1 MKNNKLLLIKSLI
14 SCILLLTIL
23 TFSIYTFGWFSNS
36 SVVNAGLSFKINQEP
51 VSATPFTAYFFDEE
65 EHTVKAVY
73 NGPVELPAYD
83 TVFTEKNTMNSII
96 YRIPVFGKVLEA
108 GQPFDITLNLKS
120 LIGEDNILSDVIFV
134 RAMPIAELQLQ
145 DMGEVS
151 PEEIYSTARK
161 HLTDLPTLTFFNNDG
176 GGEKTDSITLTISDY
191 TSPNSYLNIYMEIG
205 YDPLLIN
212 NWLVK
217 NNMTI
222 SSDLVGHL
230 ENLITLYGD
239 IDTFVFSAHE

>member
-1 MKNNKLLLIKSLI
+1 MKNNKLLLIKPLI
-14 SCILLLTIL
+14 SCLLLLTIL

-36 SVVNAGLSFKINQEP
+36 SVVNAGLSSKINQEP
-51 VSATPFTAYFFDEE
+51 VSATPFTTYFFDEE

-73 NGPVELPAYD
+73 SGPVELPAYD

-96 YRIPVFGKVLEA
+96 YRIPVFGKVLET

-120 LIGEDNILSDVIFV
+120 LMGEDNILSDVIFV
-134 RAMPIAELQLQ
+134 RAMPIAELQNMS
-145 DMGEVS
+145 MGEVS
-151 PEEIYSTARK
+151 PEEIYSTARE
-161 HLTDLPTLTFFNNDG
+161 HLTDLPMLTFFNNDG
-176 GGEKTDSITLTISDY
+176 EKIDSITLTISDY
-191 TSPNSYLNIYMEIG
+191 TSPDSSCLNIYMEIG
-205 YDPLLIN
+205 YDPVLIN

-222 SSDLVGHL
+222 SSDLVGSL
-230 ENLITLYGD
+230 DNLISLYGD